1 MQLPQQRIILALDV
15 GSGEEALKLVH
26 MLRGSVGFFKVG
38 LELLNSASIT
48 IVQEIT
54 KLGGKVFLDGKFHD
68 IPNTVAGASRAVT
81 RSGVSMFNVH
91 TMGGME
97 MMKFAAIAAEEESS
111 KLEIE
116 RPAIL
121 GVTILTSVD
130 QDILNQQLGITGD
143 MEAQVVHLAEL
154 AEEAGLDGVIASPH
168 EIEAI
173 RKHVSKQMLVVTPG
187 VRPTWAAAQD
197 QKRIMTPGE
206 AILRGAS
213 YLVIGRPITKPPAEI
228 GTPVDAAKQVA
239 EEIATA
245 LAKQEA
251 K

>member
-1 MQLPQQRIILALDV
+1 
-15 GSGEEALKLVH
+15 
-26 MLRGSVGFFKVG
+26 
-38 LELLNSASIT
+38 
-48 IVQEIT
+48 
-54 KLGGKVFLDGKFHD
+54 
-68 IPNTVAGASRAVT
+68 
-81 RSGVSMFNVH
+81 MFNVH

>member
-15 GSGEEALKLVH
+15 DSREAALELVH
-26 MLRGSVGFFKVG
+26 MLKGFVGFFKVG
-38 LELLNSASIT
+38 LELLNSVSIT

-91 TMGGME
+91 TMGGMQ
-97 MMKFAAIAAEEESS
+97 MMKFAAIAAGEESS

-130 QDILNQQLGITGD
+130 QGILNQQLGLTGD
-143 MEAQVVHLAEL
+143 LEAQVVHLAEL

-168 EIEAI
+168 EIESI

-187 VRPTWAAAQD
+187 VRPTWATAQD

-228 GTPVDAAKQVA
+228 GTPVDAARQVA
-239 EEIATA
+239 EEIASA

>member
-1 MQLPQQRIILALDV
+1 M
-15 GSGEEALKLVH
+15 LK
-26 MLRGSVGFFKVG
+26 GFVGFFKVG
-38 LELLNSASIT
+38 LELLNSTSIT
-48 IVQEIT
+48 IVQEIA
-54 KLGGKVFLDGKFHD
+54 KLGGKVFLDAKFHD

-97 MMKFAAIAAEEESS
+97 MMKLAVKGAKEEASILGMECP
-111 KLEIE
+111 L
-116 RPAIL
+116 IL
-121 GVTILTSVD
+121 GVTILTSID
-130 QDILNQQLGITGD
+130 QDILNQQMRITGGV
-143 MEAQVVHLAEL
+143 EAQVVHLAEL

-173 RKHVSKQMLVVTPG
+173 REHVSKQMLVITPG
-187 VRPTWAAAQD
+187 VRSTWAAAQD

-228 GTPVDAAKQVA
+228 GTPVDAVKQVA
-239 EEIATA
+239 EEIAA
-245 LAKQEA
+245 VLAK
-251 K
+251 